1 MVLVL
6 VAAEIIVQLDA
17 PVQLVAWEVRNV
29 HLVEVE
35 LEHYGHWEGVV
46 EQLESFGDKPVEYV
60 EHIVVAIP
68 NQIANI

>member
-1 MVLVL
+1 MVVVL
-6 VAAEIIVQLDA
+6 IPADIIVHTER

-29 HLVEVE
+29 HLVEVDMD
-35 LEHYGHWEGVV
+35 HYGQWEGV

-68 NQIANI
+68 YQIANI